1 MKHFFVLSS
10 FNPGAILQMLNSYP
24 PDLTTEATTL
34 FPVFPESLLCFQQQI
49 NLLSGA
55 ISTLRTLP
63 HSFYSC
69 SCFHGLLS
77 SLVQVIFPPP
87 NPTTSSHLSVCC
99 WLHIAPGHEGVPRS
113 LLPCPL
119 PGPQHSPVLQSLWAP
134 TPRWQDSGAG
144 EMAWGAEHNGRY
156 YDLNDRLSELNTYL
170 KFQEASIILAM
181 PQGALGKL
189 IQV

>member
-87 NPTTSSHLSVCC
+87 NPTTCLSAADFILPRGMREYPAPCC
-99 WLHIAPGHEGVPRS
+99 PAHFQGLSTVQFCNLSGH
-113 LLPCPL
+113 
-119 PGPQHSPVLQSLWAP
+119 Q
-134 TPRWQDSGAG
+134 
-144 EMAWGAEHNGRY
+144 
-156 YDLNDRLSELNTYL
+156 
-170 KFQEASIILAM
+170 
-181 PQGALGKL
+181 PQGGRTVELGKWHGVRNTMAD
-189 IQV
+189 ITI